1 MLTQRPLSSMMCDGC
16 VGSVKEA
23 LEALQGVAS
32 VDVDLEA
39 GTATV
44 TPAADQDQTD
54 AAALGQAAVDA
65 VLSAGF
71 EAALAE

>member
-1 MLTQRPLSSMMCDGC
+1 MATPPAFVL
-16 VGSVKEA
+16 A
-23 LEALQGVAS
+23 LGDNFYEKGVAS

-44 TPAADQDQTD
+44 TPAADQDQSD